1 MSFISWSEDFSIGID
16 EIDEQH
22 KKLLRLI
29 NSLHQR
35 LVAGDAND
43 IMGKVLDRVADYAE
57 FHFSTE
63 EQWMAQYSYPDTAQH
78 IDEHRQFV
86 VYITALQNRLRNDQG
101 GIAEATMA
109 FLTDWLSRHILEAD
123 MALGKYQHATANP
136 ALPNVYSTVTYRTDA
151 PVI

>member
-1 MSFISWSEDFSIGID
+1 MSFISWSEDISVGID

-63 EQWMAQYSYPDTAQH
+63 EQWMAQYSYPDIAQH
-78 IDEHRQFV
+78 IDDHRQFI
-86 VYITALQNRLRNDQG
+86 VYITALQNRLRNDHG
-101 GIAEATMA
+101 GIAEETMA
-109 FLTDWLSRHILEAD
+109 FLTNWLSRHILEAD

-136 ALPNVYSTVTYRTDA
+136 ALPNAYSTVTYRTDT